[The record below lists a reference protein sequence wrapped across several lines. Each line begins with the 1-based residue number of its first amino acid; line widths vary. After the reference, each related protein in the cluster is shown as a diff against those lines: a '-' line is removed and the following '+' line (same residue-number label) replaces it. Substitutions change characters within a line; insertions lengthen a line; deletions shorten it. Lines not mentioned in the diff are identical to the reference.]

1 MRKEKCPDEYRYI
14 TVLFDRED
22 ASERRLL
29 AAFQDSFGDRH
40 ADTEVA
46 YPPRHLCLHLYPG
59 GALELE
65 R

>member
-1 MRKEKCPDEYRYI
+1 MHEEEYPNEYRYI

-22 ASERRLL
+22 LNERKLL
-29 AAFQDSFGDRH
+29 AAFQDSFGERYVDS
-40 ADTEVA
+40 EVA

-59 GALELE
+59 GALEMA